1 MDLDVLKVNIINLGA
16 IGISTMEFNEVLQT
30 IALLS
35 AIVYTLIKIYQRV
48 K

>member
-1 MDLDVLKVNIINLGA
+1 MDLDLLKVNIINLGA
-16 IGISTMEFNEVLQT
+16 IGISTMELNEVLQT

-35 AIVYTLIKIYQRV
+35 AIAYTLIKIYQRL